1 MSCALCPDGELGLSF
16 SVSYVSTDQGK
27 YLARVVV
34 NIRMDEKCEFL
45 SRGNRSKGEVVIA
58 AVGEVWE
65 EAYGTSELA
74 IGVISWSIV

>member
-1 MSCALCPDGELGLSF
+1 MSCALRPDGELGPVL